1 MDTTQDT
8 TYSAIW
14 PLPMELAQREQ
25 SAVFRLRLRRNGS
38 PVVPGTATFSL
49 LNASGEAIVD
59 AAAASIGAS
68 ETTYTASGMDLT
80 QPLGQGYMVRW
91 VTDLGVYDI
100 PAAIVRRLPF
110 PSISDEDIKRRWPYL
125 DSATPG
131 GLVRATTNWQAA
143 IEDAWITIQ
152 HQLIDSGRLPWL
164 NLSASSLRE
173 PHLLLAGAR
182 IHEHLAARGNPVMQE
197 RADRLHREFDV
208 AWSRVRL
215 DYDEDDDG
223 RIDDAE
229 RRMSASSSVWLGGA
243 PHTDQYGYWRRR

>member
-1 MDTTQDT
+1 MDTTQSD

-25 SAVFRLRLRRNGS
+25 SAVFRLRLRRSGS
-38 PVVPGTATFSL
+38 PVAPATARFSL
-49 LNASGEAIVD
+49 INASGDAVID
-59 AAAASIGAS
+59 AAMATIGSS
-68 ETTYTASGMDLT
+68 EVTYVASGMDLT

-100 PAAIVRRLPF
+100 PLAIVRRIPF
-110 PSISDEDIKRRWPYL
+110 PSIGDEDVKRRWPYL
-125 DSATPG
+125 DSGTPG

-152 HQLIDSGRLPWL
+152 HRLIDSGRLPWL
-164 NLSASSLRE
+164 NLSASALRE

-182 IHEHLAARGNPVMQE
+182 IHEHMAARGNPVMQE
-197 RADRLHREFDV
+197 RADRLHQEFNL

-223 RIDDAE
+223 QIDDAD
-229 RRMSASSSVWLGGA
+229 RRLAAQSSIWLGGA
-243 PHTDQYGYWRRR
+243 PHTNEYGWRRRR